1 MFQISDKIENFR
13 SATIRLVDGP
23 QKRKFEVMV
32 FFFLL
37 VMDYCSA
44 GISMVKFYSA
54 IITDISYW
62 LGWKSSSIL
71 VLF

>member
-32 FFFLL
+32 FF
-37 VMDYCSA
+37 
-44 GISMVKFYSA
+44 
-54 IITDISYW
+54 SYW
-62 LGWKSSSIL
+62 
-71 VLF
+71 